1 MDNSD
6 REVIDD
12 SNTEIKDE
20 TSKEN
25 SDSTD
30 NEKSQKKFM
39 ESFQDKIFSEILE
52 TAKNIDM
59 NNDEKQN
66 STQDENSE
74 TTVDLTEF
82 NKIISDFLQD
92 ILLTFPELIDNLDH
106 HLKIIYN
113 KDNEDP
119 LILDNAFKNIYLFAQ
134 KTYPERFFDI
144 LYQNDKI
151 FDDDENNNTYF
162 LPNIQ
167 FSQLWKED
175 ISDQTKKTIWKY
187 IQLILFTVVTNV
199 KSDNCFGETAK
210 LFEAIGE
217 DEFKN
222 KIKETME
229 EMQNVFSN
237 AQSQENNTE
246 GINMDNLP
254 NPNDIHNHINEL
266 MDGKL
271 GKLAKEIAEDTAN
284 NLDIDPENINNVGDV
299 FQKLFKDPSKLMG
312 IVKNVGSKLDE
323 KMKSGELKE
332 SELIQEAT
340 EMMGKM
346 QNLPGMDK
354 MSDIFSKLN
363 MPNFAGNGKFNKGA
377 FDSMMQNNLKKAKTK
392 ERMKAKLDD
401 NKKNNDQP
409 DDNLSKSELDKVNQ
423 NLQEIMKQLNLDN
436 IPDIMEQIN
445 SQNSQNSSKSKKK
458 KGKPAKKK

>member
-1 MDNSD
+1 
-6 REVIDD
+6 
-12 SNTEIKDE
+12 
-20 TSKEN
+20 
-25 SDSTD
+25 
-30 NEKSQKKFM
+30 
-39 ESFQDKIFSEILE
+39 
-52 TAKNIDM
+52 
-59 NNDEKQN
+59 
-66 STQDENSE
+66 
-74 TTVDLTEF
+74 
-82 NKIISDFLQD
+82 
-92 ILLTFPELIDNLDH
+92 
-106 HLKIIYN
+106 
-113 KDNEDP
+113 
-119 LILDNAFKNIYLFAQ
+119 
-134 KTYPERFFDI
+134 
-144 LYQNDKI
+144 
-151 FDDDENNNTYF
+151 
-162 LPNIQ
+162 
-167 FSQLWKED
+167 
-175 ISDQTKKTIWKY
+175 
-187 IQLILFTVVTNV
+187 
-199 KSDNCFGETAK
+199 
-210 LFEAIGE
+210 
-217 DEFKN
+217 
-222 KIKETME
+222 ME

-237 AQSQENNTE
+237 TQSQENNTQ
-246 GINMDNLP
+246 GINMENLP
-254 NPNDIHNHINEL
+254 NPSDIHNHINEL

-271 GKLAKEIAEDTAN
+271 GKLAKEIAEDTAS
-284 NLDIDPENINNVGDV
+284 NLNIDPENINNVGDV

-401 NKKNNDQP
+401 KKNNDQT
-409 DDNLSKSELDKVNQ
+409 DANLSKSELDKVNQ
-423 NLQEIMKQLNLDN
+423 DLQEIMKQLNLDN